1 MDLSRTPVLVEL
13 TILFRNLH
21 QILEVTTEQS
31 GVNNFHKIH
40 SLILYSVK
48 KNTYCFCESD

>member
-48 KNTYCFCESD
+48 KNTYCFC